1 MQRRRFLVKAGGVL
15 VAAGAAT
22 AVDAPNVIAQP
33 KFRWRLSTSFPP
45 KFPPLHD
52 GAEMFAKIVEVGTG
66 GRLHIEVF
74 GGGELM
80 PAFGNFDATR
90 QGTIEAGYAAAY
102 YWAGKEPATQ
112 WFTAVPFGLNAQG
125 TQAWVIHGGG
135 QKLYDELYASFDLV
149 PRRVGATGVQ
159 MGGWFRK
166 KIDSIGDYKGLKMR
180 IPGLGGKVVAKA
192 GGTVVL
198 LPVGDIFT
206 SLERG
211 VIDAT
216 EWVGPFQDLRAGFHK
231 AAKLYYYPGWHEPGT
246 SGEIFF
252 NKKAYEK
259 LPVDFQRVLDAAC
272 EQAGSWIFTAHE
284 AWNATALE
292 ELTTKHQVQLLKFP
306 DAVLRD
312 LRKLSLEVSA
322 EEAAKSPI
330 AKRVRDS
337 HDAFLKKW
345 LSYANLS
352 ERAYF
357 NMMFA

>member
-22 AVDAPNVIAQP
+22 ALDAPNVIAQP
-33 KFRWRLSTSFPP
+33 SFRWRLATSWPP

-52 GAEMFAKIVEVGTG
+52 GAELFAKTVEVATN
-66 GRLHIEVF
+66 GRLKIEVF
-74 GGGELM
+74 AGGELM
-80 PAFGNFDATR
+80 PALENFDAAR
-90 QGTIEAGYAAAY
+90 QGTIEAGHSAAY

-125 TQAWVIHGGG
+125 TSAWITSGGG
-135 QKLYDELYASFDLV
+135 QKVYEETYEPFNLV

-166 KIDSIGDYKGLKMR
+166 EINTIADYRGLKMR

-198 LPVGDIFT
+198 LAVGDIFT

-211 VIDAT
+211 VIDAL
-216 EWVGPFQDLRAGFHK
+216 EWVGPYQDMRAGFQK

-252 NKKAYEK
+252 NKRAYQS
-259 LPVDFQRVLDAAC
+259 LPVDFQRILDAAC
-272 EQAGSWIFTAHE
+272 EYAGNWIFMEHE
-284 AWNATALE
+284 ARNSVALE
-292 ELTTKHQVQLLKFP
+292 ELISKHGVQLKRFP
-306 DAVLRD
+306 DPVLAA
-312 LRKLSLEVSA
+312 LKKLSREVEE

-330 AKRVRDS
+330 AKKVKES
-337 HDAFLKKW
+337 HDKFIKQW
-345 LSYANLS
+345 LDWSNLS
-352 ERAYF
+352 ERAYY
-357 NMMFA
+357 NMMFT